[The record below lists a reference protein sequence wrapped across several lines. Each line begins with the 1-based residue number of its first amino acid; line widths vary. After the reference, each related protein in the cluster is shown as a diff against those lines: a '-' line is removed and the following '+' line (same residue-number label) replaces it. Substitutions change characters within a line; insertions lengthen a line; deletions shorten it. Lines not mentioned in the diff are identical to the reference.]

1 MTGAALV
8 GLVFGKLS
16 RRAPNGSVCWLDP
29 RSNRPVHH
37 FRVGHAPGP
46 IVTSDHSAVGVP
58 NGPVLGGQKP
68 LQDPAPRPRDDLVFN
83 ITPRLGV
90 NHAKYG
96 MLRREVRQIVG
107 QAASSIRRIGQGPAE
122 DVYGDRHA
130 FFRYDAGDRLQSIEF
145 ASTADVAISHYRI
158 AGLTYP
164 QLREQV
170 LEWDASTI
178 ELDGELRSTILGLVV
193 RHKAGP
199 ADAWSLTA
207 YPDGQP

>member
-16 RRAPNGSVCWLDP
+16 RPSPNGSVCWLDP
-29 RSNRPVHH
+29 QSNRPVHH
-37 FRVGHAPGP
+37 FRVSPAPSQIATP
-46 IVTSDHSAVGVP
+46 DNSAAYVP
-58 NGPVLGGQKP
+58 NGPTLEGRKAP
-68 LQDPAPRPRDDLVFN
+68 QDPALRPPDSHVFN

-90 NHAKYG
+90 NHARYG

-107 QAASSIRRIGQGPAE
+107 QATSSIRRIGQGPAE

-130 FFRYDAGDRLQSIEF
+130 FFHYDASDRLQSIEF
-145 ASTADVAISHYRI
+145 ASTADVAISHYRV

-193 RHKAGP
+193 QTQRGR
-199 ADAWSLTA
+199 S
-207 YPDGQP
+207 